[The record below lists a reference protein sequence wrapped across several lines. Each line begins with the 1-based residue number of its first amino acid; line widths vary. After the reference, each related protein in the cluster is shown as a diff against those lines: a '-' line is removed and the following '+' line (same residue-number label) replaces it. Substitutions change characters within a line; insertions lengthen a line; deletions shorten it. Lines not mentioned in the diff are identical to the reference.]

1 MSISFFLVPK
11 PLFLHERDVY
21 FGETNNCTFQFFYL
35 FPNHYL
41 LKKDRFGPFLSFWF
55 LNRYLFKKV
64 IFLFWWNQQFH
75 YPVLFP
81 VFKPLPLKEKGPTR
95 HWPMAHR
102 ILNMPIVVTNC
113 HNVLQACLFHSTGQC
128 RHVCSGLLVRLSV
141 TPLKDCAK
149 AMACL
154 QRGPW

>member
-55 LNRYLFKKV
+55 LNRYLFKV
-64 IFLFWWNQQFH
+64 IFLLLVKPTISLSSSISNFQTVISYRKRADTALTHGPPNPKYAYCCYKLSQCLAGMFV
-75 YPVLFP
+75 PVYRP
-81 VFKPLPLKEKGPTR
+81 VQT
-95 HWPMAHR
+95 
-102 ILNMPIVVTNC
+102 
-113 HNVLQACLFHSTGQC
+113 CLF
-128 RHVCSGLLVRLSV
+128 LSV
-141 TPLKDCAK
+141 
-149 AMACL
+149 
-154 QRGPW
+154 R